1 MLSTET
7 IKRRL
12 RDKKVGIAGSGGLG
26 SNCAM
31 ALARAGIGHLVLT
44 DLDVVLESNLEVKYY
59 FKDQIGHKKV
69 LELAENIKKVNPLI
83 KTETHDIKL
92 DENSIVTIF
101 RNCDVIVEAFSLVEN
116 KQMLVETVL
125 LNFPEKFL
133 IMSSGFAGWGNS
145 DRISQASYEKLIIC
159 GDFMTGAKETLPPLA
174 PRIGIVS
181 NMQANA
187 VLEILLNKKL

>member
-1 MLSTET
+1 
-7 IKRRL
+7 
-12 RDKKVGIAGSGGLG
+12 
-26 SNCAM
+26 
-31 ALARAGIGHLVLT
+31 
-44 DLDVVLESNLEVKYY
+44 
-59 FKDQIGHKKV
+59 
-69 LELAENIKKVNPLI
+69 
-83 KTETHDIKL
+83 
-92 DENSIVTIF
+92 
-101 RNCDVIVEAFSLVEN
+101 
-116 KQMLVETVL
+116 MLVETVL

-187 VLEILLNKKL
+187 VLEILLNKNYSLSTICNKINLYLIVFFK

>member
-1 MLSTET
+1 MFSIET
-7 IKRRL
+7 IRRRL
-12 RDKKVGIAGSGGLG
+12 HDKKVGIAGSGGLG

-44 DLDVVLESNLEVKYY
+44 DLDIVEESDLAVQYY
-59 FKDQIGHKKV
+59 FQDQIGQKKV
-69 LELAENIKKVNPLI
+69 LALSDNVKKVNPQI

-101 RNCDVIVEAFSLVEN
+101 RNCDVIVEAFTLVEA

-125 LNFPEKFL
+125 LNFPEKYL
-133 IMSSGFAGWGNS
+133 IMSSGLARWGDSNK
-145 DRISQASYEKLIIC
+145 ISQASYEKLIIC
-159 GDFMTGAKETLPPLA
+159 GDFISGAKETLPPLA
-174 PRIGIVS
+174 PRVGIVS

-187 VLEILLNKKL
+187 VLEVLLNKNF